1 MTAMQGALDAPG
13 SRRNVMFMVC
23 GEALMDVFGA
33 GDSAEGVALDA
44 RVGGSPFN
52 VARGL
57 ARLGC
62 ETGFLGA
69 VSTDFLG
76 ERLMASLRAEGVDTA
91 CVARLDAPTT
101 LSLVGLDP
109 RGTPTYAFHGV
120 GCADRLLQPQHL
132 CALPEHV
139 RALHFG
145 SYALVVEPTA
155 GTLRALA
162 AAERGRRLIAY
173 DPNVRLNVE
182 PDPARWREAVQGMAA
197 CADLVKVSEEDL
209 GLLYP
214 GRPLVA
220 VAEDWIGAGCTLVV
234 VTRGGEGALAW
245 RRGESLRV
253 PAPATA
259 VVDTVGAGDTFQAA
273 LLCARGEAQALVAAA
288 LAALPA
294 ARLEQALRFAA
305 RAAALTCSRRG
316 ADMPRAAE
324 LR

>member
-1 MTAMQGALDAPG
+1 
-13 SRRNVMFMVC
+13 MFMVC

-33 GDSAEGVALDA
+33 GDSADGVALDA

-57 ARLGC
+57 SRLGC
-62 ETGFLGA
+62 ETGFLSA

-76 ERLMASLRAEGVDTA
+76 ERLMRALREEGVDTG
-91 CVARLDAPTT
+91 CVARLPAPTT
-101 LSLVGLDP
+101 LSLVGVDEHGVP
-109 RGTPTYAFHGV
+109 AYAFHGE
-120 GCADRLLQPQHL
+120 GCADRSLLPQHL
-132 CALPEHV
+132 RELPAAV

-145 SYALVVEPTA
+145 SYAMVVEPTA

-162 AAERGRRLIAY
+162 AAEKGRRLIAY

-182 PDPARWREAVQGMAA
+182 PALERWHATVQAMVAS
-197 CADLVKVSEEDL
+197 ADLVKVSEEDL
-209 GLLYP
+209 ALLYS
-214 GRPLVA
+214 GRTAEA
-220 VAEDWIGAGCTLVV
+220 VARDWLSAGCTLVV
-234 VTRGGEGALAW
+234 VTRGADGALAW
-245 RRGESLRV
+245 RRGERLQV
-253 PAPATA
+253 TAPATA

-273 LLCARGEAQALVAAA
+273 LLCALGEAQALDAAA
-288 LAALPA
+288 LLALPA
-294 ARLEQALRFAA
+294 VRLEQALRFAA

>member
-1 MTAMQGALDAPG
+1 
-13 SRRNVMFMVC
+13 MFMVC

-33 GDSAEGVALDA
+33 GDSADGVALDA

-62 ETGFLGA
+62 ESGFLSA

-76 ERLMASLRAEGVDTA
+76 ERLMRALREEGVDTG
-91 CVARLDAPTT
+91 CVARLSAPTT
-101 LSLVGLDP
+101 LSLVGVDEHGVP
-109 RGTPTYAFHGV
+109 AYAFHGA
-120 GCADRLLQPQHL
+120 GCADRLLT
-132 CALPEHV
+132 PEHLRELPADV

-145 SYALVVEPTA
+145 SYAMVVEPTA
-155 GTLRALA
+155 GALRALA
-162 AAERGRRLIAY
+162 AAEKGRRLIAY

-182 PDPARWREAVQGMAA
+182 PALERWRETVTAMAA

-214 GRPLVA
+214 GREMETVA
-220 VAEDWIGAGCTLVV
+220 QEWLRAGCTLVV
-234 VTRGGEGALAW
+234 VTRGAEGALAW
-245 RRGESLRV
+245 RRGERLQV
-253 PAPATA
+253 GAPATA

-273 LLCARGEAQALVAAA
+273 LLCALGQAQALDAAA

-294 ARLEQALRFAA
+294 ARLEQALSFAA

-324 LR
+324 LG

>member
-1 MTAMQGALDAPG
+1 
-13 SRRNVMFMVC
+13 MFMVC

-33 GDSAEGVALDA
+33 GDSAEGVTLDA

-62 ETGFLGA
+62 EAGFLGA

-76 ERLMASLRAEGVDTA
+76 ERLLRSLREEGVDTA
-91 CVARLDAPTT
+91 NVARLEAPTT
-101 LSLVGLDP
+101 LGLVGLDE
-109 RGTPTYAFHGV
+109 RGLPSYAFHGA
-120 GCADRLLQPQHL
+120 GCADRLLLPQHL
-132 CALPEHV
+132 RDLPSSV

-145 SYALVVEPTA
+145 SYAMVVEPTA

-162 AAERGRRLIAY
+162 AAERGRHLIAY

-182 PDPARWREAVQGMAA
+182 PSLERWRETVQGMAA

-214 GRPLVA
+214 GRAADA
-220 VAEDWIGAGCTLVV
+220 VAAGWLAAGCTLVV
-234 VTRGGEGALAW
+234 VTRGGDGALAF
-245 RRGESLRV
+245 RRGEWLQV

-273 LLCARGEAQALVAAA
+273 LLCALGEAQALDAAA
-288 LAALPA
+288 LAALPP
-294 ARLEQALRFAA
+294 ARLELALQFAA

>member
-1 MTAMQGALDAPG
+1 
-13 SRRNVMFMVC
+13 MFMVC

-33 GDSAEGVALDA
+33 GDRAEGMALDA
-44 RVGGSPFN
+44 RMGGSPFN

-62 ETGFLGA
+62 EVGFLGA

-76 ERLMASLRAEGVDTA
+76 ERLMRSLRQEGVDTA
-91 CVARLDAPTT
+91 CVVRLDAPTT
-101 LSLVGLDP
+101 LSLVGLDEHGAP
-109 RGTPTYAFHGV
+109 SYAFHGT
-120 GCADRLLQPQHL
+120 GCADRLLLPRHL
-132 CALPEHV
+132 GPLPAAV

-145 SYALVVEPTA
+145 SYAMVVEPI
-155 GTLRALA
+155 GSTLRALA

-182 PDPARWREAVQGMAA
+182 PGLARWRETVQGMAA
-197 CADLVKVSEEDL
+197 CADLVKASEEDL

-214 GRPLVA
+214 GRAAEA
-220 VAEDWIGAGCTLVV
+220 VAQDWLAAGCTLAV
-234 VTRGGEGALAW
+234 VTRGGAGALAF
-245 RRGESLRV
+245 RRGERLEV

-273 LLCARGEAQALVAAA
+273 LLCALGEAQALNAAA

-294 ARLEQALRFAA
+294 ARLEQALGFAA